1 MFADMLYDLHVLCE
15 DHQANSDKVESLE
28 SLYSMMLIKPFNH
41 SAVAQVT
48 NPTLC
53 DCQKT

>member
-15 DHQANSDKVESLE
+15 DHQANSDKVESL
-28 SLYSMMLIKPFNH
+28 YSMMLIKQFNH